1 MGERKVLNKY
11 YPPDFDPAKLPRA
24 TSHNNRQ
31 IKVRMMLSMSIRCNT
46 CGNYTYTGTKI
57 NCRKE
62 DVIGETYLGIKIF
75 RFYFKCSRCSAELI
89 MKTNPQ
95 NSDYVIESGATRNF
109 EPWRAE
115 EEEIDEIRKKREA
128 EEIGDAMK
136 SLENR
141 TLDSKREMNIL
152 AALDEMKS
160 MKSRHATVSVD
171 EMLAALQRTAAD
183 KEKRFEEDE
192 ALIKS
197 IFSNNSEVSISRI
210 PDETFNN
217 NAKRQKHSEDLRG
230 KATDTLTNASL
241 DGSDS
246 SSSRPKINPLVR
258 ISAIKKP
265 VTSNTPS
272 GLQSL
277 CQNYGSDDD

>member
-1 MGERKVLNKY
+1 M
-11 YPPDFDPAKLPRA
+11 D
-24 TSHNNRQ
+24 
-31 IKVRMMLSMSIRCNT
+31 
-46 CGNYTYTGTKI
+46 
-57 NCRKE
+57 
-62 DVIGETYLGIKIF
+62 
-75 RFYFKCSRCSAELI
+75 
-89 MKTNPQ
+89 
-95 NSDYVIESGATRNF
+95 
-109 EPWRAE
+109 
-115 EEEIDEIRKKREA
+115 
-128 EEIGDAMK
+128 
-136 SLENR
+136 
-141 TLDSKREMNIL
+141 IL

-171 EMLAALQRTAAD
+171 EMFVALQRTAAD
-183 KEKRFEEDE
+183 NEKRLEEEDE